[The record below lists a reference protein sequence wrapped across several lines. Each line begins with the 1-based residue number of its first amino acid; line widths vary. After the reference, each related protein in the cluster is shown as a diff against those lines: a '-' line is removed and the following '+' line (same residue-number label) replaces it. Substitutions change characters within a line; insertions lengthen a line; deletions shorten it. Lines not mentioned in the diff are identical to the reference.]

1 MSIIG
6 SELLIGSSAPTDYTI
21 SRSLRQNNADS
32 AYLTRTYS
40 VAGNRRTFT
49 ISAWVKPHNDASNV
63 QTIFGVSNGTGANWG
78 ALYFA
83 GGTIIF
89 TNVTGGP
96 SDWQLSTNIATSD
109 PTSWQH
115 VLVSVDTTQAT
126 TANRIK
132 LYVNGQQTSSFS
144 TASYPTLNFDCRF
157 NDNLEHTIGKIG
169 TRVQD
174 TDGGLYITEFYF
186 IDGQALTPSSFGSVN
201 TTTGQWIPAQY
212 TGTYGTNGFYL
223 NFSDNSNNTATTLG
237 KDYSGNG
244 NNFTPVNLSVTA
256 GSGNDSFVDSPT
268 IYGSDTGI
276 GSEVRGNYA
285 TFDRLYSKNDAATLS
300 QGNLH
305 SSGTSSDYAMSS
317 FAAPKQG
324 KWYAEVQITSVPNT
338 GGTQERIGITYTS
351 GNLDRGYA
359 ANGQYYN
366 GSSFVA
372 FGSTWVQND
381 IIGVAVDYDN
391 NQLRFYKN
399 GVQQGTTQSI
409 TYTDAVF
416 LCCLAHNTATTTYV
430 ANFGQRSFAYTAPS
444 GFKAWCVSNFP
455 DPTIL
460 DPSKYMTPKI
470 YTGNGSTQTI
480 SGLSFSPD
488 FVWAKSRST
497 ISASSHA
504 LFDTVRGA
512 TKYIVS
518 NAVGVETTN
527 VNTLTAFN
535 SDGFTLGSD
544 NLTNKLSDPFVAW
557 CWEAA
562 SSDSTNTS
570 GSITSTIRANAT
582 SGFSIIT
589 YTGTG
594 SNATIGH
601 GLGVAPELIFI
612 KRRTALTDPWAVYSK
627 SLAAT
632 EYLVLNTVAA
642 KATSTLYWNSTAPT
656 SSVFSVG
663 TAIAV
668 NANTGTYVAY
678 AFASVPGYC
687 SIGTYTG
694 NGNTDGT
701 YVPCGFR
708 PQFVLVK
715 RRDLTSNWTLADNQR
730 ATLNFFDKLLVADLN
745 NVESSNAL
753 FLAYSNGFK
762 IHNNAANDINGNNDI
777 YIYLAFAE
785 TPFKYGRGGL
795 FDN

>member
-6 SELLIGSSAPTDYTI
+6 SELLIGSSASTDYAI

-32 AYLTRTYS
+32 AYLTNTYS

-49 ISAWVKPHNDASNV
+49 ISAWVKPHNDTAYT
-63 QTIFGVSNGTGANWG
+63 QTIFGVSNGTGNNWG
-78 ALYFA
+78 ALYTSGLTLFFGHQSGA
-83 GGTIIF
+83 VSDFSLATNPAF
-89 TNVTGGP
+89 T
-96 SDWQLSTNIATSD
+96 D

-115 VLVSVDTTQAT
+115 VLVAVDTTLST
-126 TANRIK
+126 SSDRVKI
-132 LYVNGQQTSSFS
+132 YVNGQQITSFVSFG
-144 TASYPTLNFDCRF
+144 YPTQNFDCQF
-157 NDNLEHTIGKIG
+157 NNTQEHTIGKIG
-169 TRVQD
+169 TRAQD
-174 TDGGLYITEFYF
+174 INGGLYITEVYF
-186 IDGQALTPSSFGSVN
+186 IDGQALTPSSFGSVS

-244 NNFTPVNLSVTA
+244 NNYTPVNLSVTA

-276 GSEVRGNYA
+276 GSQVRGNYA
-285 TFDRLYSKNDAATLS
+285 TFDRLYSKSDAATLS

-305 SSGTSSDYAMSS
+305 SSGTNSAYAMSS

-338 GGTQERIGITYTS
+338 GVTQERIGITYTS

-366 GSSFVA
+366 GSTYVA
-372 FGSTWVQND
+372 FGNTWAQND

-409 TYTDAVF
+409 TYTDPVF
-416 LCCLAHNTATTTYV
+416 LCCFTLSAATTTYV

-444 GFKAWCVSNFP
+444 GFKAWCTSNFS

-460 DPSKYMTPKI
+460 DPSKYMITKL

-488 FVWAKSRST
+488 FVWIKDRGAAAAYS
-497 ISASSHA
+497 
-504 LFDTVRGA
+504 LFDTVRGT
-512 TKYIVS
+512 TKYISS
-518 NAVGVETTN
+518 NLDTTETTN

-544 NLTNKLSDPFVAW
+544 NLTNNSSNPYVAW

-594 SNATIGH
+594 SNATVGH
-601 GLGVAPELIFI
+601 GLGVAPELIFV
-612 KRRTALTDPWAVYSK
+612 KRRAASVASWAVYSK

-632 EYLVLNTVAA
+632 EYLVLNSTAA
-642 KATSTLYWNSTAPT
+642 KASSTLYWNSTAPT

-663 TAIAV
+663 TASTV
-668 NANTGTYVAY
+668 NTSTSTYVAY

-694 NGNTDGT
+694 NGLSDGP

-708 PQFVLVK
+708 PQYVLVK
-715 RRDLTSNWTLADNQR
+715 RRDLLGNWMLGDNRR
-730 ATLNFFDKLLVADLN
+730 ATQNFLDKSLTVDN
-745 NVESSNAL
+745 NNTELSTAL

-762 IHNNAANDINGNNDI
+762 IYNNSANDINGNNDI

-785 TPFKYGRGGL
+785 TPFKYGRGGFL
-795 FDN
+795 DN